1 MTDGWEPP
9 SEAECQ
15 ACWDGL
21 KAKLAAVD
29 ILTTNQEATIGDL
42 NDRIAELEAE
52 IQHLN
57 EAQVRQVIGLQAE
70 VKRLTADVKRACA
83 MVGLGRNMDALILL
97 SRMVNSS
104 KPSGDAKRDPISPR
118 DPLERV

>member
-70 VKRLTADVKRACA
+70 VKRLTDI
-83 MVGLGRNMDALILL
+83 LGTKTFIRSDQI
-97 SRMVNSS
+97 

-118 DPLERV
+118 DPLERA